1 MLTNIGYILLAIV
14 VLLVLIT
21 VHEFGHYIA
30 GKLLKFDINEF
41 SIGFGPA
48 IYSKTKKN
56 GEKFSIRAFPL
67 GGYCAFEGED
77 EEVPSEKKQ
86 DPTIE
91 SGEKDLEE
99 RCAQKVEMVEEKQTE
114 NSADNTTEI
123 LQNEAEKD
131 ENAQNNEINSQNN
144 ENNTKKNTKNTYKPN
159 VKKLAFNEQKPW
171 KRLIVLFAGVFFN
184 FLFGVFTAVIF
195 LNVAGYAVPQV
206 VITAP
211 NIETGVAGEYN
222 QFQEGDIIVAVNGKS
237 IEIYRTFTSLL
248 PQDKNTEFIVTVLR
262 EVDGKQ
268 QEVVLE
274 KVKYDDYGEF
284 RFVASPSAVTG
295 AIFDAEGNPVSYDT
309 FSAYV
314 KDIHHSLDNV
324 YYDKNGEPITEEKL
338 VEMCGITV
346 SKGNTLG
353 IVYTTTAMNYS
364 FGETLYK
371 AWPFCFYICGL
382 MLDALGGIF
391 TGATALADLGGTIT
405 AVSQIAEVSKMG
417 IESFLLLLPLLS
429 MNLALFNILPI
440 PALDGARMVF
450 VAIEGIFRKPVNRKV
465 EAYIHTIGLFVLL
478 GLVIFLDIYHFAF
491 A

>member
-1 MLTNIGYILLAIV
+1 MLSNIAYIILAIV

-30 GKLLKFDINEF
+30 GKILKFDINEF

-48 IYSKTKKN
+48 LYSKTKKN

-67 GGYCAFEGED
+67 GGFCAFEGED
-77 EEVPSEKKQ
+77 EEVPAKEKE
-86 DPTIE
+86 D
-91 SGEKDLEE
+91 EKD
-99 RCAQKVEMVEEKQTE
+99 
-114 NSADNTTEI
+114 
-123 LQNEAEKD
+123 
-131 ENAQNNEINSQNN
+131 NN
-144 ENNTKKNTKNTYKPN
+144 ENTTTVNAEEPNAEKVQVVPLETPEVTDVANCENLQNTEKNNEKILKNDAKK

-184 FLFGVFTAVIF
+184 FLFGVLTAVIF
-195 LNVAGYAVPQV
+195 LNVAGYAVPKV

-211 NIETGVAGEYN
+211 NIETGAAGEYN
-222 QFQEGDIIVAVNGKS
+222 QFKEGDVIIAVNGKNL
-237 IEIYRTFTSLL
+237 EIYRNFASAL
-248 PQDKNTEFIVTVLR
+248 PKDKSQEFQVTVLR
-262 EVDGKQ
+262 VVDGKEQ
-268 QEVVLE
+268 KVTLQH
-274 KVKYDDYGEF
+274 VKYADYGDF
-284 RFVASPSAVTG
+284 RFIANPSAVEG
-295 AIFDAEGNPVSYDT
+295 AVFDADGNPVTYEEL
-309 FSAYV
+309 SAYV
-314 KDIHHSLDNV
+314 KDVNNSIDNV
-324 YYDKNGEPITEEKL
+324 YFNAKKEAYTEEALTKL
-338 VEMCGITV
+338 CGITL
-346 SKGNTLG
+346 SHGNTLG
-353 IVYTTTAMNYS
+353 IVYTTTAMEYS

-382 MLDALGGIF
+382 ILNALGGIF
-391 TGATALADLGGTIT
+391 TGTTALADLGGTIT